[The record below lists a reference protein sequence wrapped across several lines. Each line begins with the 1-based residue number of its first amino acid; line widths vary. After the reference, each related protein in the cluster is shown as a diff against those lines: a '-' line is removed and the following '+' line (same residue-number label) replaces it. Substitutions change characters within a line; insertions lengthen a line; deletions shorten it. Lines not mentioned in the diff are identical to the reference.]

1 MEGFQQLR
9 QATGK
14 GLVDG
19 AEAARRGEGSGLE
32 GIVVHHAFLFDL
44 LGNGPEDAS
53 KH

>member
-19 AEAARRGEGSGLE
+19 VEAARRGEGSGLE